1 MNRKR
6 IFITGASGCIG
17 HYIADALIRETD
29 HELFLLLR
37 DPGKLRFD
45 YQMRPGIKILQGDMR
60 SIAQY
65 ADLLKEMD
73 TAILT
78 ATSWGGEQ
86 EAYEINVQRTEEL
99 IDLLDPTVCEQI
111 IYFSTASILDQ
122 QNQPLAVAGQV
133 QGQDYIRSKYL
144 GFQKLQ
150 QSAMFGKMTVLF
162 PTIVFGGNER
172 FPKSPLTAGLGDVMR
187 WVPLARFFKAD
198 ASFHFIHGRDIAAVV
213 QHFVDAPPQVGEPR
227 QFVLG
232 NDRLTVDGLLREL
245 CAYFNK
251 RMYFQVSLTE
261 AWVNFFIKVF
271 RIQIGEWER
280 FALHHRHFTHQNVV
294 NPASFGREAFYPTL
308 SSILQVCG
316 IVPKR

>member
-65 ADLLKEMD
+65 SDLLKEMD

-86 EAYEINVQRTEEL
+86 EAYEINVQKTEEL
-99 IDLLDPTVCEQI
+99 IDLLDPDVCEQI

-150 QSAMFGKMTVLF
+150 QSSMFGKMTVLF

-198 ASFHFIHGRDIAAVV
+198 ASFHFIHGRDIAEVV
-213 QHFVDAPPQVGEPR
+213 RHFVDAPPAPGASR

-232 NDRLTVDGLLREL
+232 NDRLTVDGLVREL
-245 CAYFNK
+245 CAYFNQ

-271 RIQIGEWER
+271 RIQIGDWER

-294 NPASFGREAFYPTL
+294 NPASFGRESFYPTL
-308 SSILQVCG
+308 SSVLQVCG
-316 IVPKR
+316 IEPKR

>member
-6 IFITGASGCIG
+6 IFMTGASGCIG

-29 HELFLLLR
+29 HELFLLVR
-37 DPGKLRFD
+37 DAGKLRFD
-45 YQMRPGIKILQGDMR
+45 YQMRPGIKILSGDMQ

-65 ADLLKEMD
+65 SELLKEMD

-99 IDLLDPTVCEQI
+99 INLLDPEVCQQI
-111 IYFSTASILDQ
+111 IYFSTASILDR
-122 QNQPLAVAGQV
+122 QNQPMAVAGQV

-144 GFQKLQ
+144 GFQKLRE
-150 QSAMFGKMTVLF
+150 SPMFGRMTVLF

-187 WVPLARFFKAD
+187 WVPLVRFFRAD
-198 ASFHFIHGRDIAAVV
+198 ASFHFIHGRDIALVV
-213 QHFVDAPPQVGEPR
+213 RHLVDAPPNAGELR

-232 NDRLTVDGLLREL
+232 NDRLTVEGLVREL
-245 CAYFNK
+245 CDYFGQ
-251 RMYFQVSLTE
+251 RIYFQLALTE
-261 AWVNFFIKVF
+261 GWANFFIKVF
-271 RIQIGEWER
+271 RIQMGEWEQ
-280 FALHHRHFTHQNVV
+280 FALSYRHFTHQNVV
-294 NPASFGREAFYPTL
+294 NPASFGLQTAYPTL
-308 SSILQVCG
+308 ASVLQVCG
-316 IVPKR
+316 VVPKR